1 MSYLR
6 KIRVEY
12 YQVIKTKR
20 DESGND
26 EIYDLEKLILKA
38 DSLSL
43 KDRIYNYYQEEA
55 RLDKI
60 KYRPSTECYYLNF
73 VRMRQTKIP
82 VKAKRDSES
91 TAIPLE
97 DDEYIGEDVSV
108 VYDKNY
114 NIIALQKNRDSL
126 GSSGLG
132 YYLSKLLDSDV
143 YEIILR
149 PVPLKDIN
157 ERMAKV
163 KGCRKLVI
171 KLATDRSR
179 RKIIPDKSSFHE
191 LLKFTKPFE
200 SRNVSITISMGRGKG
215 FIDAKAIYDTIQD
228 IRETSDFVNGAE
240 LSVKYNDSEPVQI
253 IDLFAMKYH
262 NFIWIKMEKRESIDF
277 IELCDEIH
285 NVYISNRENII
296 QSL

>member
-1 MSYLR
+1 MSYIR

-60 KYRPSTECYYLNF
+60 SYRPSTECYYLNF

-157 ERMAKV
+157 ERIAKV
-163 KGCRKLVI
+163 KGYRKLVI

-191 LLKFTKPFE
+191 LLKFTNPFE

-228 IRETSDFVNGAE
+228 IKETSDFVNGAE

-277 IELCDEIH
+277 IDMCDEIH